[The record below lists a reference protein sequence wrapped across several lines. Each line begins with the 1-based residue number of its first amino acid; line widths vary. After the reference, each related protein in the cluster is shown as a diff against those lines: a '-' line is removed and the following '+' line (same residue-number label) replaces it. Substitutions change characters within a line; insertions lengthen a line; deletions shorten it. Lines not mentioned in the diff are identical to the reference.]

1 MTASAFASL
10 LVVWVAAVVS
20 PGPDV
25 VQVTRL
31 GVRSKTA
38 GMWAGV
44 GIVTGTIIWM
54 TASLLGLS
62 ALINVR
68 PGILAVLQLIGGAY
82 LLWMGAGALRAGL
95 TAPTP
100 GHPTS
105 PANPTAAD
113 KPAEPA
119 VGAARAW
126 RIGTATNLSNP
137 KALLFFGAVFAQ
149 FIRPDMGWGW
159 TLLILVVLDAVALA
173 WFLALAWAVRG
184 LSRALLRNA
193 RIIDAI
199 TGLIFLALAV
209 WMLVDGVRTL
219 AG

>member
-82 LLWMGAGALRAGL
+82 LRGWVPGPCAPGSPRRHPATPPARQPHRRRQAG
-95 TAPTP
+95 
-100 GHPTS
+100 
-105 PANPTAAD
+105 
-113 KPAEPA
+113 
-119 VGAARAW
+119 
-126 RIGTATNLSNP
+126 
-137 KALLFFGAVFAQ
+137 
-149 FIRPDMGWGW
+149 
-159 TLLILVVLDAVALA
+159 
-173 WFLALAWAVRG
+173 
-184 LSRALLRNA
+184 
-193 RIIDAI
+193 
-199 TGLIFLALAV
+199 
-209 WMLVDGVRTL
+209 
-219 AG
+219 